1 MDINSIYSSTGVL
14 FAESIYGETS
24 RNVSRDASTK
34 ENSGKVSSWGEDV
47 VSISQEAREKL
58 VAQSNV
64 ESEEDAQTEEGSQG
78 QSDTGSGSVA
88 GSGGGGGSSSESD
101 AKLESLKAKLGAL
114 QASLSRASGSEVVAV
129 SALISQ
135 VMAEIAALE
144 SGTA

>member
-58 VAQSNV
+58 AAQGNV
-64 ESEEDAQTEEGSQG
+64 ETEEDAQTGEDTQG
-78 QSDTGSGSVA
+78 QSGTGGGSVSGS
-88 GSGGGGGSSSESD
+88 GGGGSSSESD

-129 SALISQ
+129 NALISQ

-144 SGTA
+144 SGAA